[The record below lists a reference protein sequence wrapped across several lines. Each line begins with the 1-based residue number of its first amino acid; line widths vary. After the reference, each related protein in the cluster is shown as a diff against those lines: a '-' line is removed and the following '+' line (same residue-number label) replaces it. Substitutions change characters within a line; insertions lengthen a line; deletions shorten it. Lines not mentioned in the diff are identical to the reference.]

1 MKLQLFIIGC
11 VIIFVGSED
20 DKIYVVETY
29 QYRGSGNQTTY
40 TKIFSQ
46 NTLCDILVVGGGAQV
61 VMIEEVEAV
70 WFFHK
75 CYIKRHLYNNSW

>member
-70 WFFHK
+70 
-75 CYIKRHLYNNSW
+75 